1 MKSICLALKGKN
13 GYINIEFHKQPL
25 SKAHLDRDFEY
36 VVGCYFH
43 YGETMDQRI
52 VILDDSRKSVEKLQI
67 LSNLVYEA
75 PCYYAS
81 HIDGATVLN
90 IIKNKTEHNEKLTDY
105 EQYVFSILPLTDHG
119 HDNVE
124 KLIEEL
130 CKLTKKLNISEKN
143 KEAIALCQMILVD
156 IFVNDDALK
165 EELIG
170 VITMTSSYIEEREN
184 KLKRLVEQEAKKA
197 EQEAK
202 KAELEAKKA
211 EQEAKKAE
219 LEAKKAEQEAKKAQY
234 EREKRLKAEQEFEMV
249 RKQEMQKRITAEE
262 KLKKI
267 DRIIKG
273 DTNGLKNNKIDQ
285 KTIQK
290 ILAITSKI

>member
-1 MKSICLALKGKN
+1 MPGHDMKIMDILLKGKN
-13 GYINIEFHKQPL
+13 GYVNIEFHKQPL
-25 SKAHLDRDFEY
+25 TKAHLDRDFEY

-52 VILDDSRKSVEKLQI
+52 IILDDSRKSVEKLQI

-75 PCYYAS
+75 PFYYAS
-81 HIDGATVLN
+81 QIDGATVLN
-90 IIKNKTEHNEKLTDY
+90 IIKNKTEYNEKLTDY
-105 EQYVFSILPLTDHG
+105 EQYVFSILPLTNHG

-124 KLIEEL
+124 KLVEEL

-219 LEAKKAEQEAKKAQY
+219 Y

-249 RKQEMQKRITAEE
+249 RKQEMYNPNHDYHAARKA
-262 KLKKI
+262 
-267 DRIIKG
+267 
-273 DTNGLKNNKIDQ
+273 
-285 KTIQK
+285 
-290 ILAITSKI
+290 A

>member
-1 MKSICLALKGKN
+1 MPGHDMKIMDILLKGKN

-124 KLIEEL
+124 KLVEEL

-202 KAELEAKKA
+202 KAK
-211 EQEAKKAE
+211 
-219 LEAKKAEQEAKKAQY
+219 Y

>member
-1 MKSICLALKGKN
+1 MPGHDMKIMDILLKGKN
-13 GYINIEFHKQPL
+13 GYVNIEFHKQPL
-25 SKAHLDRDFEY
+25 TKAHLDRDFEY

-52 VILDDSRKSVEKLQI
+52 IILDDSRKSVEKLQI

-75 PCYYAS
+75 PFYYAS
-81 HIDGATVLN
+81 QIDGATVLN
-90 IIKNKTEHNEKLTDY
+90 IIKNKTEYNEKLTDY
-105 EQYVFSILPLTDHG
+105 EQYVFSILPLTNHG

-124 KLIEEL
+124 KLVEEL

-219 LEAKKAEQEAKKAQY
+219 Y

-273 DTNGLKNNKIDQ
+273 DANRLKNNKIDQ

>member
-1 MKSICLALKGKN
+1 MPGHDMKIMDILLKGKN

-124 KLIEEL
+124 KLVEEL

-202 KAELEAKKA
+202 KAE
-211 EQEAKKAE
+211 
-219 LEAKKAEQEAKKAQY
+219 Y